1 MRPLLCLLLS
11 LSGLPALAQE
21 EPEGEGEV
29 SPSMH
34 PGSDS
39 PEAVHAKY
47 SGPKHRAQAFLIP
60 MDEGARTPTTR
71 VAQAI
76 ESVLQHAAMYEVVDL
91 GRALSVESTA
101 EQAQRA
107 DAGRKLLKE
116 GNDTAASKGWPEASA
131 KYQRAVQE
139 FEGGLPAVGPREYGD
154 AVLRYATASFMS
166 GEDKP
171 ARELFA
177 LAARLDPQRRLV
189 ADEAV
194 APQLERARA
203 ELTGARRCSL
213 DVDVRPAGARI
224 FVDGEL
230 RGQHVEVPAGKHLLH
245 VERAGF
251 YPYAEV
257 LEFSPR
263 QPVKVS
269 ITLAATPTAA
279 SLNQIIAGASDEV
292 GRGAAG
298 KNVSELAQ
306 KFSLERVLIGSVRSQ
321 EEAKISVTLALVDAP
336 GHRVIGS
343 KSLLLTVDGTDAD
356 QVEADVTNAANK
368 LLSQDSAGAAP
379 PAPEASRKPVMP
391 GAAPT
396 ADDPGL
402 VSRER
407 KVAVPA
413 ATKEPAAA
421 KEKESA
427 APASKQETK
436 PKKKDKPKGIQ
447 GKTGTEGWEDD

>member
-1 MRPLLCLLLS
+1 MSTLLS
-11 LSGLPALAQE
+11 VLRTHSGVHAHAQE
-21 EPEGEGEV
+21 ETEGEGAV

-116 GNDTAASKGWPEASA
+116 GNDTAASRGWPEASA

-189 ADEAV
+189 AGEAV
-194 APQLERARA
+194 APQLGAARA
-203 ELTGARRCSL
+203 ELTGAPPCPP
-213 DVDVRPAGARI
+213 DVDGRPAGA
-224 FVDGEL
+224 GEL
-230 RGQHVEVPAGKHLLH
+230 
-245 VERAGF
+245 
-251 YPYAEV
+251 
-257 LEFSPR
+257 
-263 QPVKVS
+263 
-269 ITLAATPTAA
+269 
-279 SLNQIIAGASDEV
+279 
-292 GRGAAG
+292 
-298 KNVSELAQ
+298 
-306 KFSLERVLIGSVRSQ
+306 
-321 EEAKISVTLALVDAP
+321 
-336 GHRVIGS
+336 
-343 KSLLLTVDGTDAD
+343 
-356 QVEADVTNAANK
+356 
-368 LLSQDSAGAAP
+368 
-379 PAPEASRKPVMP
+379 
-391 GAAPT
+391 
-396 ADDPGL
+396 
-402 VSRER
+402 
-407 KVAVPA
+407 
-413 ATKEPAAA
+413 
-421 KEKESA
+421 
-427 APASKQETK
+427 
-436 PKKKDKPKGIQ
+436 
-447 GKTGTEGWEDD
+447 